1 MVKVDYICTKD
12 INRVAKIHSNKKY
25 VNWNLK
31 VVDNEFRFYPPIT
44 ININE
49 DDILDDFEFNNM
61 EDDELEVDSLFEPV
75 CKKVQNIPMFGEI
88 WETGKFIKE
97 NKFNFVSVLEESL
110 LDRKIKGINKYSQR
124 SIKIEKFKDNSNLEE
139 RISKNSSS
147 LVRKEKF
154 ITKSDDFYKLYKVK
168 DNRSCLTK
176 IKKYENDLIEDN
188 NQKEVSSLGINVNSI
203 FDKFGNDIEI
213 LSFEEEYA

>member
-61 EDDELEVDSLFEPV
+61 EYDELEVDSLFEPV

-139 RISKNSSS
+139 RINKNSSS

-154 ITKSDDFYKLYKVK
+154 ITKSDDFYKLYKVN
-168 DNRSCLTK
+168 DNRSCLNK

-188 NQKEVSSLGINVNSI
+188 NQKEVSSLGININSI

>member
-61 EDDELEVDSLFEPV
+61 EYDELEVDSLFEPV

-168 DNRSCLTK
+168 DNRSCLNK

-188 NQKEVSSLGINVNSI
+188 NQKEVSSLGININSI